1 MNTIQQCLTKMRL
14 VMLSFKSKKLSRI
27 GLLLGLLLS
36 ILMQP
41 IQAEIVAEPDLQG
54 AWVGTLQVGN
64 NQLRLRFN
72 VSREKDR
79 RYVATM
85 DSIDQGAS
93 GIPVS
98 RVSVQQQH
106 VELEIAAAQALYLGE
121 YQQTADKIQGKWQ
134 QGGQAF
140 DLILS
145 RQQQED
151 RKPQDPVKPYPYIE
165 EEISFNNAVAG
176 IQLAGTLTRPANS
189 THAVP
194 AVVLIS
200 GSGPQDRD
208 QQLLG
213 HRPFLV
219 MADYLTR
226 QGFAVLR
233 FDDRGIGKSGG
244 TFFQATSLDF
254 ASDVGAAVRYLQQR
268 TDIRADQIGLIGHSE
283 GGLIAP
289 IVAQQ
294 QAGVS
299 FLVLLAAPGVT
310 GAEVSSNQF
319 KRLLVSQGLNEK
331 TVRYA
336 TAIYTNMNK
345 FAAKQNQPTI
355 AGLNAYYQQ
364 QWQALPE
371 DIKQQLLPLGGGT
384 LSAERLAELQN
395 AWFIY
400 FQQHDPY
407 KWLSKTTLP
416 TLVVYGSK
424 DRQLDADVNLTAI
437 EHALQDAKNSQYKLI
452 RLPGLNHLFQEAN
465 TGRWDEYA
473 SISQTLSPTLLSNL
487 ANWLL
492 QVTGPNGTDH
502 QP

>member
-1 MNTIQQCLTKMRL
+1 MNTLQQCLKRMHL
-14 VMLSFKSKKLSRI
+14 ILCSLKSKKIQRVVLS
-27 GLLLGLLLS
+27 GCLSLSMLLL
-36 ILMQP
+36 P
-41 IQAEIVAEPDLQG
+41 VQAETAAEPDLHG
-54 AWVGTLQVGN
+54 AWVGTLQVGSS
-64 NQLRLRFN
+64 QLRLRFN
-72 VSREKDR
+72 ISREQDQQ
-79 RYVATM
+79 YSATM

-98 RVSVQQQH
+98 RVSVKQQH
-106 VELEIAAAQALYLGE
+106 IELEIQAAQAVYLGE
-121 YQQTADKIQGKWQ
+121 YQQASEQIQGKWQ

-145 RQQQED
+145 RQQQQE

-165 EEISFNNAVAG
+165 EQISFNNAAAG
-176 IQLAGTLTRPANS
+176 IQLAGTLTRPAN
-189 THAVP
+189 TLHPVP

-268 TDIRADQIGLIGHSE
+268 TEVRADQIGLIGHSE

-289 IVAQQ
+289 VVAQQ

-310 GAEVSSNQF
+310 GAEVSANQF
-319 KRLLVSQGLNEK
+319 ERMLVAQGLTET
-331 TVRYA
+331 TVRHA
-336 TAIYTNMNK
+336 TTIYTNMNK
-345 FAAKQNQPTI
+345 LAARPEAPT
-355 AGLNAYYQQ
+355 AAELKAYYQT

-371 DIKQQLLPLGGGT
+371 EIKQQLLPLGGGA

-395 AWFIY
+395 AWFRY

-407 KWLSKTTLP
+407 MWLSKTTLP
-416 TLVVYGSK
+416 TLVLYGSK
-424 DRQLDADVNLTAI
+424 DRQLDAEINLTAI
-437 EHALQDAKNSQYKLI
+437 EHALQAAKNNQYKLL

-473 SISQTLSPTLLSNL
+473 NIKQTLSPTLLSNL
-487 ANWLL
+487 ADWLL
-492 QVTGPNGTDH
+492 QVTSSNASEH
-502 QP
+502 R

>member
-1 MNTIQQCLTKMRL
+1 MNTFQQCLTRIYL
-14 VMLSFKSKKLSRI
+14 FLFSLISKKVLRV
-27 GLLLGLLLS
+27 GLLTSLLLS
-36 ILMQP
+36 MVLQP
-41 IQAEIVAEPDLQG
+41 VQADAGAEPDLQG
-54 AWVGTLQVGN
+54 AWVGTLQVGS

-72 VSREKDR
+72 VSREKDQQ
-79 RYVATM
+79 YHATM

-98 RVSVQQQH
+98 RVSVKQQQ
-106 VELEIAAAQALYLGE
+106 VKLEIEAAQAIYVGE
-121 YQQTADKIQGKWQ
+121 YQMTSEQIQGQWR

-140 DLILS
+140 DLTLS

-165 EEISFNNAVAG
+165 EQISFNNDAAG
-176 IQLAGTLTRPANS
+176 IQLAGTLTRPAN
-189 THAVP
+189 TLQAVP

-219 MADYLTR
+219 LADYLTR

-244 TFFQATSLDF
+244 TFYQATSLDF

-268 TDIRADQIGLIGHSE
+268 ADIRADKIGLIGHSE

-289 IVAQQ
+289 VVAQQ

-299 FLVLLAAPGVT
+299 FLVLLAAPGIT
-310 GAEVSSNQF
+310 GAAVSASQF
-319 KRLLVSQGLNEK
+319 ERMLVSRGLPET

-336 TAIYTNMNK
+336 TTIYTNMNK
-345 FAAKQNQPTI
+345 FAAKADAPAI
-355 AGLNAYYQQ
+355 AELNEYYQQ
-364 QWQALPE
+364 LWQALPE
-371 DIKQQLLPLGGGT
+371 EIKQQLLPLGGGA

-395 AWFIY
+395 AWFRY
-400 FQQHDPY
+400 FQQHDPDI
-407 KWLSKTTLP
+407 WLSKTKLP
-416 TLVVYGSK
+416 TLVLYGSK
-424 DRQLDADVNLTAI
+424 DVQLDADINIAAI
-437 EHALQDAKNSQYKLI
+437 EQALQQAKNTQYKVI
-452 RLPGLNHLFQEAN
+452 RLQGLNHLFQEAN

-473 SISQTLSPTLLSNL
+473 SITQTLSPMLLSNL
-487 ANWLL
+487 TDWLL
-492 QVTGPNGTDH
+492 QITSQKATELK
-502 QP
+502 

>member
-1 MNTIQQCLTKMRL
+1 MNTLVQCVTRTRL
-14 VMLSFKSKKLSRI
+14 FLFSVISKKVLKTGLSA
-27 GLLLGLLLS
+27 GLLLS
-36 ILMQP
+36 MLLP
-41 IQAEIVAEPDLQG
+41 PVQADTVAEPDLQG
-54 AWVGTLQVGN
+54 AWVGTLQVGSS
-64 NQLRLRFN
+64 QLRLRFN
-72 VSREKDR
+72 VSRDKDQQ
-79 RYVATM
+79 YLATM

-98 RVSVQQQH
+98 RVSVKQQQ
-106 VELEIAAAQALYLGE
+106 VELELAVAQAR
-121 YQQTADKIQGKWQ
+121 YQGVYQVASEQIQGQWQ

-140 DLILS
+140 DLTLI

-165 EEISFNNAVAG
+165 EQISFNNDAAG
-176 IQLAGTLTRPANS
+176 IQLAGTLTRPAN
-189 THAVP
+189 TLQAVP

-219 MADYLTR
+219 LADYLTR
-226 QGFAVLR
+226 RGFAVLR

-244 TFFQATSLDF
+244 TFYQATSLDF
-254 ASDVGAAVRYLQQR
+254 ATDVGAAVRYLQQR

-289 IVAQQ
+289 VVAQQ

-299 FLVLLAAPGVT
+299 FLVLLAAPGIT
-310 GAEVSSNQF
+310 GAEVSANQF
-319 KRLLVSQGLNEK
+319 ERMLVSQGLPAA
-331 TVRYA
+331 TVKHA
-336 TAIYTNMNK
+336 STIYNNMNK
-345 FAAKQNQPTI
+345 LAARSEAPTV

-371 DIKQQLLPLGGGT
+371 DIKQQLVPLGGGA

-395 AWFIY
+395 AWFRY
-400 FQQHDPY
+400 FQQHDPHT
-407 KWLSKTTLP
+407 WLSKTTLP
-416 TLVVYGSK
+416 TLVLYGSK
-424 DRQLDADVNLTAI
+424 DLQLDAEINLAAI
-437 EHALQDAKNSQYKLI
+437 ERALQDGNNTQYKL
-452 RLPGLNHLFQEAN
+452 LLLQGLNHLFQEAN

-473 SISQTLSPTLLSNL
+473 GIAQTLSPTLLSNL

-492 QVTGPNGTDH
+492 QVTSQQSTDE
-502 QP
+502 Q